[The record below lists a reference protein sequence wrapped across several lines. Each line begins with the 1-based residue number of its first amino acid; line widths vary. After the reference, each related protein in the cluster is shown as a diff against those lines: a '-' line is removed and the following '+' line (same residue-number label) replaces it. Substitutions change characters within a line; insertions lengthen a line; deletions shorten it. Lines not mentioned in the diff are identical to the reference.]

1 MIKLDLLPPEFRH
14 APPKRFKLPPF
25 VSPKGLLVFLAAL
38 VAAEL
43 ALFAILKVVLE
54 PGFEA
59 QQSKYLQL
67 GPNLKGV
74 REIKDKAAKAQQVN
88 RQLLSWMDSGIS
100 WTLLL
105 ADISKGM
112 EKGVWLTQLAFER
125 RDFDAPVRV
134 EDPSKAGAIANPAAT
149 AAVADIQNR
158 VKSMGRGKK
167 QAQQER
173 RAVIVIRGRVATGE
187 DEAAITGRF
196 IENLKNQRA
205 VSSLI
210 EDLRLD
216 EIRRTPDTEVP
227 MFDFV
232 ISGAVKPELEKEFF
246 NLP

>member
-1 MIKLDLLPPEFRH
+1 MIKVDLLPPEFRH

-38 VAAEL
+38 AAAEL
-43 ALFAILKVVLE
+43 TLFAVLKFGLE

-88 RQLLSWMDSGIS
+88 RQLMSWMDSGIS

-112 EKGVWLTQLAFER
+112 EKGVWLTQLSFER
-125 RDFDAPVRV
+125 RDFDAPVKI
-134 EDPSKAGAIANPAAT
+134 EDPSKAGTNANPAAT

-158 VKSMGRGKK
+158 VKNMGRKK
-167 QAQQER
+167 QPDKER
-173 RAVIVIRGRVATGE
+173 RAVLVIRGRVATGE

-196 IENLKNQRA
+196 IENLKHQNA
-205 VSSLI
+205 VVSLI

-232 ISGAVKPELEKEFF
+232 ISGAVKQGLEKEFF

>member
-38 VAAEL
+38 VVAEL
-43 ALFAILKVVLE
+43 ALFVTLKFVLE

-112 EKGVWLTQLAFER
+112 EKGVWLTQLSFER
-125 RDFDAPVRV
+125 RDFDAPVKI
-134 EDPSKAGAIANPAAT
+134 EDASKAGTIANPAAT

-158 VKSMGRGKK
+158 VKSMGRKK
-167 QAQQER
+167 QADKER

-187 DEAAITGRF
+187 DEAAITGGF
-196 IENLKNQRA
+196 IEILLLQNA
-205 VSSLI
+205 VVSLI
-210 EDLRLD
+210 EVLRLD

>member
-1 MIKLDLLPPEFRH
+1 VIKLDLLPPEFRH

-25 VSPKGLLVFLAAL
+25 VSPKGLLGFLAAL
-38 VAAEL
+38 VIVEIG
-43 ALFAILKVVLE
+43 LFAVLKLVLE
-54 PGFEA
+54 PGFES

-74 REIKDKAAKAQQVN
+74 RDIKDKAAKAQQVN
-88 RQLLSWMDSGIS
+88 RQLRSWMDSGLS

-112 EKGVWLTQLAFER
+112 EKGIWLTQLSFER
-125 RDFDAPVRV
+125 RDFDAPIKL

-149 AAVADIQNR
+149 AAVADIQGR
-158 VKSMGRGKK
+158 VKNMGRKK
-167 QAQQER
+167 QAEKER

-196 IENLKNQRA
+196 IENLKNQKA
-205 VSSLI
+205 VTGLI

-227 MFDFV
+227 MLDFI